1 MRDPIYDEAVW
12 AGMYADPS
20 WIANRGT
27 RRVFAVPVG
36 LSRLDEYKQKYGSP
50 ESIVPSGKCD
60 VTATFR
66 PEIVDGAL
74 TSGTVGVTVTV
85 DAPNIPGPRDSTGRR
100 LVITRRIKDNDIPFE
115 GMEYGDALP
124 KIRTVVRRAVHEAV
138 GDCGTKEGWTRS
150 VDLLSKLAGRLADH
164 IVEFAD
170 RKYGFKLG
178 ESPNVRKLADQI
190 LSPVDVLLGATQAIY
205 GVSMTADLIDCLL
218 LPRVIDG
225 QEAEIHNLR
234 LWSIVTM
241 CTFKAMKDV
250 GLHAPSHIDL
260 ISNGGDASGV
270 VEVSSVTI
278 RALSLMTEDNRDEV
292 LSRLSDDDAEDA
304 NYWVGRWWGSSHRP
318 LLLVAESVLS

>member
-12 AGMYADPS
+12 AGMYADPR

-36 LSRLDEYKQKYGSP
+36 LSRLDEYRNKYGSP
-50 ESIVPSGKCD
+50 ESVVTSGKSD

-74 TSGTVGVTVTV
+74 TSGAVSVTVTA
-85 DAPNIPGPRDSTGRR
+85 DAPDIPGPRAFTGQRMVAVRR
-100 LVITRRIKDNDIPFE
+100 VEADGRPLEDV
-115 GMEYGDALP
+115 EYGDALP
-124 KIRTVVRRAVHEAV
+124 KLRTAVRMAVREAV
-138 GDCGTKEGWTRS
+138 GDCGTKEGWARAA
-150 VDLLSKLAGRLADH
+150 DLLSRLAGRLADR
-164 IVEFAD
+164 IVEFAY
-170 RKYGFKLG
+170 RKCGFKLE
-178 ESPNVRKLADQI
+178 ESQGVRKLADQI
-190 LSPVDVLLGATQAIY
+190 LSPVSVMLGATQAVYDVSVTRDIIY
-205 GVSMTADLIDCLL
+205 CLL
-218 LPRVIDG
+218 ITLVEAG
-225 QEAEIHNLR
+225 QDRHNLR

-241 CTFKAMKDV
+241 CALKAMQDV

-292 LSRLSDDDAEDA
+292 LSGLSDDDAEDA
-304 NYWVGRWWGSSHRP
+304 NYWVGRWWGSGHRP

>member
-27 RRVFAVPVG
+27 RRVFVTPVG
-36 LSRLDEYKQKYGSP
+36 LSRLDEYRQKYGSP
-50 ESIVPSGKCD
+50 ESVVPSGKCD

-66 PEIVDGAL
+66 PAIVDGAL

-100 LVITRRIKDNDIPFE
+100 LVITRRIKDNDIPLE

-124 KIRTVVRRAVHEAV
+124 KLRTVVRRAVHEAV

-150 VDLLSKLAGRLADH
+150 VDLLSKLAGSLADR
-164 IVEFAD
+164 IVEFAY
-170 RKYGFKLG
+170 RKCGFSLW

-205 GVSMTADLIDCLL
+205 GVSVTSDIIDCLL
-218 LPRVIDG
+218 LPRVING

-241 CTFKAMKDV
+241 CTLKAMDDI
-250 GLHAPSHIDL
+250 GLRAPRYIRL
-260 ISNGGDASGV
+260 ISNGGDPDSTAGTT
-270 VEVSSVTI
+270 VTI
-278 RALSLMTEDNRDEV
+278 RALGLLSPDTLEDTMASFSGDDVKDVMEQVNGCWRAGNRQI
-292 LSRLSDDDAEDA
+292 
-304 NYWVGRWWGSSHRP
+304 
-318 LLLVAESVLS
+318 LLLAESVLS